1 VTTIVRVDSRGE
13 RVWRLEQVMAVGER
27 IGEQQVMEGQV
38 ELAVEPWKGS
48 MRGSY
53 GNDIRKNS
61 CGSQRNNTKLN
72 HKSGF

>member
-1 VTTIVRVDSRGE
+1 
-13 RVWRLEQVMAVGER
+13 
-27 IGEQQVMEGQV
+27 MEGQV